1 MYDEQDDEMSLSDAL
16 RNFYQ
21 GMTSPKNWKELGE
34 GVSRLRE
41 NIPRVSES
49 VTRGAL
55 AQIPGTVG
63 DIESLGRTGL
73 NYLNRNNFQQ
83 NKNLVDEETTF
94 PTTREILNYV
104 PRISDTHEGAE
115 TLEDVGSIIAPG
127 IGKLATEIKA
137 TPEIAKSLKGV
148 PVGAS
153 IKPVDEIPVGA
164 PKPAKPEKVYAPADE
179 LGFYSN
185 VEKAS
190 LNLQRKSGSGDAFLN
205 DIMKQ
210 PGVNKEE
217 LEWMGLPEFLK
228 GRKGITREEVQ
239 DFVNSHRIQF
249 EEKVLGGLR
258 NPTKEAVEAQKEFD
272 DLVNTGKTD
281 EATINRMN
289 ELAEM
294 LAKPKA
300 EFIEPEY
307 ANIARTPNGDN
318 YREILI
324 KLPES
329 SLQKTYDDIS
339 MELYGKPWS
348 ELGMGEAG
356 YAKKD
361 YVAKVASESTYTGQ
375 HFGEDKNILVHL
387 RVDDRVDAE
396 NKVGML
402 LDEIQSDWHQA
413 GRKAGYQKGSTS
425 EIERQQAK
433 VIDLKAQLDEL
444 DKSKPNSDFWV
455 LKSSDGKNLPEK
467 YSSFGEAE
475 KAFDELGDSSY
486 RIGKLVDISPEYKAW
501 NEKAAPI
508 RNQYLDENS
517 KLRGMRED
525 AQMMEDLEDG
535 ALFPVPNAPFKENYH
550 EIALKRA
557 LVEGAKGN
565 YDRIYLPTGDDL
577 VARYKQ
583 ALTKEVDEVRL
594 KKLPNGKYNFVAGKD
609 GRPVAG
615 ERDIPASRVREMLG
629 KAAEDLIKMADNRYV
644 TAPASPEATMKA
656 KDLRV
661 GGEGMRKYYDEIYP
675 SFLKKFAKKYG
686 GNVGKTKIPTAKTMY
701 VITDSNGLLMSSED
715 FTTKSL
721 ATNRLKRLIN
731 DGILPEDSIVTPI
744 KQGEDAN
751 VFYYEFSPEA
761 RQKIIGGVP
770 MKKGGK
776 VRFSNNPDVQT
787 YEAHF
792 SAGGTAVKSAIAKMR
807 EMLDKGAIKR
817 ELSGEAKQM
826 DVYKQT
832 GKMPETK
839 PVTSEEIEQ
848 EYLRRQKPDEPEQLS
863 LPLRK
868 GGKVRFTNNMDV
880 MRLTTKR

>member
-73 NYLNRNNFQQ
+73 NYLNRKNFQQ
-83 NKNLVDEETTF
+83 NRNLVDEETTF

-164 PKPAKPEKVYAPADE
+164 PKPAKPETVYAPADD

-210 PGVNKEE
+210 SGVNKEE

-228 GRKGITREEVQ
+228 GKKGVTREEVQ

-258 NPTKEAVEAQKEFD
+258 NPTKDAVQAQKEFD
-272 DLVNTGKTD
+272 ELVDSGATD

-294 LAKPKA
+294 ITKPRG
-300 EFIEPEY
+300 EVIQPEY
-307 ANIARTPNGDN
+307 ADVARTPNGDN

-329 SLQKTYDDIS
+329 SLQKNYDDIA

-455 LKSSDGKNLPEK
+455 LKNSEGKNLPEK

-486 RIGKLVDISPEYKAW
+486 RIGKLIDISPEYKAW

-609 GRPVAG
+609 GRPVTG

-629 KAAEDLIKMADNRYV
+629 KAAEDLIKKAD
-644 TAPASPEATMKA
+644 ASIGEDVAIQA

-686 GNVGKTKIPTAKTMY
+686 GNVGKTEIPIEFPKKAK
-701 VITDSNGLLMSSED
+701 VLDILSDSNISMEQFNAMTHDEQIKLLDKLTEP
-715 FTTKSL
+715 K
-721 ATNRLKRLIN
+721 KR
-731 DGILPEDSIVTPI
+731 
-744 KQGEDAN
+744 K

-761 RQKIIGGVP
+761 RQKILGGLP
-770 MKKGGK
+770 MKKGGRVHISK
-776 VRFSNNPDVQT
+776 NPDFMA
-787 YEAHF
+787 Y
-792 SAGGTAVKSAIAKMR
+792 SIGGSIAKNAL
-807 EMLDKGAIKR
+807 EKAKELLSKKAIKQ
-817 ELSGEAKQM
+817 ELSGDTAQM
-826 DVYKQT
+826 SEYLRT
-832 GKMPETK
+832 GKMPDVK
-839 PVTSEEIEQ
+839 PVAQEEIDA
-848 EYLRRQKPDEPEQLS
+848 EYLKRQKEVSPPM
-863 LPLRK
+863 RK
-868 GGKVRFTNNMDV
+868 GGKVHISKNLDAIHLAV
-880 MRLTTKR
+880 KR

>member
-1 MYDEQDDEMSLSDAL
+1 MRHQTIFLVAPWIKWVWVMYDEQNDEMSLSDAL
-16 RNFYQ
+16 RNFYE

-34 GVSRLRE
+34 GVSRLSE
-41 NIPRVSES
+41 NVPRVSES
-49 VTRGAL
+49 VVRGGL
-55 AQIPGTVG
+55 AQVPGTVG
-63 DIESLGRTGL
+63 DIESLGRMGL

-83 NKNLVDEETTF
+83 NQNLVGEETTF

-104 PRISDTHEGAE
+104 PRISDKHEGAE
-115 TLEDVGSIIAPG
+115 TVEDVGAFIGPG
-127 IGKLATEIKA
+127 VGKLARDLYK
-137 TPEIAKSLKGV
+137 TPEVVKSFKGV

-153 IKPVDEIPVGA
+153 IKPVDEIPMGA
-164 PKPAKPEKVYAPADE
+164 PKPAKPETVYAPADE

-185 VEKAS
+185 VEKAA

-210 PGVNKEE
+210 SGVNKEE

-228 GRKGITREEVQ
+228 GRKGVTREEVQ

-361 YVAKVASESTYTGQ
+361 YVAKVASESAYTGQ

-413 GRKAGYQKGSTS
+413 GRKAGYQKGKAS
-425 EIERQQAK
+425 EIEKVQAR
-433 VIDLKAQLDEL
+433 VIDLKAQMDEL
-444 DKSKPNSDFWV
+444 NKTRPQTDFWI
-455 LKSSDGKNLPEK
+455 LKDIEGNRLPGVYK
-467 YSSFGEAE
+467 TFNEAE
-475 KAFDELGDSSY
+475 KAFDEVGGQYAISKLIDVGDP
-486 RIGKLVDISPEYKAW
+486 KFKAW
-501 NEKAAPI
+501 EEKARPI
-508 RNQYLDENS
+508 NNQYMDEIK
-517 KLRGMRED
+517 KLRGMKDD
-525 AQMMEDLEDG
+525 AQMMEDLEG
-535 ALFPVPNAPFKENYH
+535 GTLFPVPNAPFKENYH

-557 LVEGAKGN
+557 LSEGAKGN
-565 YDRIYLPTGDDL
+565 YDRVYLPTGDDL
-577 VARYKQ
+577 VNRYKQ

-594 KKLPNGKYNFVAGKD
+594 KRLPNGKYNFIASQS
-609 GRPVAG
+609 GRKVMG

-629 KAAEDLIKMADNRYV
+629 KAAEDLIKKAD
-644 TAPASPEATMKA
+644 ASIGEDVVIQA

-686 GNVGKTKIPTAKTMY
+686 GDVGVTEIPIEFPKKAK
-701 VITDSNGLLMSSED
+701 VLDILSDSNISMDEFNAMTHSEQVKLLDKLTEP
-715 FTTKSL
+715 K
-721 ATNRLKRLIN
+721 KR
-731 DGILPEDSIVTPI
+731 
-744 KQGEDAN
+744 K

-761 RQKIIGGVP
+761 RKKIIGGLPMRKGGRVHVSNNPDVMAYSVGGSIAKSAIDKMKEMLAKKAVQQDLSGEAKRMSEYLRTGKMPEAKAITPEEIEAEYLRKQKEVSPP

-776 VRFSNNPDVQT
+776 V
-787 YEAHF
+787 
-792 SAGGTAVKSAIAKMR
+792 
-807 EMLDKGAIKR
+807 
-817 ELSGEAKQM
+817 
-826 DVYKQT
+826 
-832 GKMPETK
+832 
-839 PVTSEEIEQ
+839 
-848 EYLRRQKPDEPEQLS
+848 QLS
-863 LPLRK
+863 KNL
-868 GGKVRFTNNMDV
+868 DV
-880 MRLTTKR
+880 MRLAVKR